1 MAKIDRVLVGEG
13 LVGEGN
19 EIAHVELIMGPRGSA
34 AEAAFCN
41 ALTNQKNG
49 FNSLVAVITPEV
61 AVKPSTISFNK
72 VTIKNGDQANLMF
85 GAAQRAVAMAVAN
98 SVEDGTIP
106 KEEAHDVFICIGV
119 FVHWDAKD
127 ANKVQDYNYEA
138 IKKALKRAVN
148 GEPTIDEVLAQKDK
162 VEHPYAAHK

>member
-13 LVGEGN
+13 LAGDGA

-41 ALTNQKNG
+41 SLTNQKDG
-49 FNSLVAVITPEV
+49 FNSLLAVITPEV

-72 VTIKNGDQANLMF
+72 VTIKNGDQANLMY

-106 KEEAHDVFICIGV
+106 KAEAHDVFISIGV
-119 FVHWDAKD
+119 FVHWEAKD

-138 IKKALKRAVN
+138 IMKALKRAVN

-162 VEHPYAAHK
+162 LEHPYAAHK

>member
-1 MAKIDRVLVGEG
+1 MAKIDRVLVGEA
-13 LVGEGN
+13 LAGEGN

-49 FNSLVAVITPEV
+49 FNSLIAVITPEC
-61 AVKPSTISFNK
+61 AVKPSTLTFNK
-72 VTIKNGDQANLMF
+72 VTIKNEAQANLMF
-85 GAAQRAVAMAVAN
+85 GAAQRAAAMAVAD
-98 SVEDGTIP
+98 SVQDGTIP
-106 KEEAHDVFICIGV
+106 MEEADDVFISIGV
-119 FVHWDAKD
+119 FVHWKAKD

-148 GEPTIDEVLAQKDK
+148 REPKAKDVVAQKDK
-162 VEHPYAAHK
+162 LEHPYAAHK